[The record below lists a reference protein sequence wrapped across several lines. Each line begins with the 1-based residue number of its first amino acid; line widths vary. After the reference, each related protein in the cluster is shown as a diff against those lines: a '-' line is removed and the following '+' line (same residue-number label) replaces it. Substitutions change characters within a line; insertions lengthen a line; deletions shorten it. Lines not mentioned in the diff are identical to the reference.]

1 MSDIETVETTSPEVA
16 AVWDNV
22 LGVVRSEVNEP
33 TFKTWFS
40 QATPDSFVSGTLRVV
55 VPNDFTRDWMQDRY
69 HGLVSSALRQVTGRE
84 AAVVFSVGSVS
95 ASIGS
100 PDAEPESGLASVDV
114 RPSAAPTQ
122 EDDPQLD
129 PSCTF
134 ETFVMGAS
142 NQFAYQAALA
152 VAETPGV
159 AYNPLFVYGGVG
171 LGKTHLLKAIGN
183 YAREHHP
190 HRRVRYVTTE
200 QFLNEFVRSIADKD
214 RQRIEGFRRRYR
226 MSDILLVDDIQSIA
240 KKEGTQ
246 DAFFHT
252 FNSLRDAGRQI
263 VIASD
268 RPPSEI
274 PTLEERLRS
283 RFASGLIV
291 DVQPPDLETRIAI
304 LRRMADS
311 ERVPSGTTVPD
322 DVLSFIAERV
332 SSNIR
337 ELHSALLRVVF
348 YGSYG
353 KKAITL
359 DLCEQLL
366 RDIFPERSSRPISIS
381 TIQQEVCRFY
391 GVNRAD
397 LVGSKRSQSFVY
409 PRQVAMHLSRELTD
423 LSFPRIGAEF
433 GGRDHTTVMH
443 ATNKIQRL
451 MGEHRDVFDQVQ
463 MLSGSIRQKS

>member
-1 MSDIETVETTSPEVA
+1 MPDLETLGAHDSGVVA
-16 AVWDNV
+16 LWDSV
-22 LGVVRSEVNEP
+22 LEIVRSEVNEP

-40 QATPDSFVSGTLRVV
+40 QAAPDRLDGDTLYVS
-55 VPNDFTRDWMQDRY
+55 VPNDFTRDWMEDRY
-69 HGLVSSALRQVTGRE
+69 RGLVSSALRQVTGRT
-84 AAVVFSVGSVS
+84 AAVVFGVGPDGRTDEEPLDPVPAAAPE
-95 ASIGS
+95 AS
-100 PDAEPESGLASVDV
+100 AEPS
-114 RPSAAPTQ
+114 PSRF
-122 EDDPQLD
+122 DDE
-129 PSCTF
+129 PSFDRSFTF
-134 ETFVMGAS
+134 ETFVMGTS

-152 VAETPGV
+152 VAETPGQ

-171 LGKTHLLKAIGN
+171 LGKTHLLQAIGN

-190 HRRVRYVTTE
+190 HKRVRYVTTD
-200 QFLNEFVRSIADKD
+200 QFLSEFVSSIADKD

-226 MSDILLVDDIQSIA
+226 MNDILLVDDIQFLA

-268 RPPSEI
+268 RPPSDI

-304 LRRMADS
+304 LRRKADS
-311 ERVPSGTTVPD
+311 DRSMSGVVVPD
-322 DVLSFIAERV
+322 EVLSFIAERV

-337 ELHSALLRVVF
+337 ELHSALLRVIF
-348 YGSYG
+348 YGSLSRA
-353 KKAITL
+353 AIDTE
-359 DLCEQLL
+359 LCEKVL
-366 RDIFPERSSRPISIS
+366 RDIFPERSSSPVSIA
-381 TIQQEVCRFY
+381 TIQQEICRFY
-391 GVNRAD
+391 GVSRAD

-409 PRQVAMHLSRELTD
+409 PRQIAMHLSRELTD
-423 LSFPRIGAEF
+423 LSLPRIGSEF

-443 ATNKIQRL
+443 ANSKIQRL
-451 MGEHRDVFDQVQ
+451 MREHRDVFDQVQ
-463 MLSGSIRQKS
+463 TLSNVIRQKS